1 MANRRSTSE
10 SDYRL
15 YSRPVH
21 GESGDWVEVVDDGE
35 PQQEADPA
43 SPTGAAEFSAAGVA
57 GADEDGGFV
66 TAAAPRRQV
75 NPYLCAAWVVV
86 ALMLVL
92 GLIWLSGNFQ
102 MMTAIYGS
110 TGPTMSRQDV
120 MAMNFQM
127 MGVYLLPFGLAGALA
142 LLILQAA
149 GYRGEPR
156 D

>member
-1 MANRRSTSE
+1 MTERRSTSE

-15 YSRPVH
+15 YSRPLP

-35 PQQEADPA
+35 PQQSSDPA
-43 SPTGAAEFSAAGVA
+43 TPNGAAEFSEAGVA
-57 GADEDGGFV
+57 SAGADGRLGP
-66 TAAAPRRQV
+66 AAPQRRF
-75 NPYLCAAWVVV
+75 NPYLCAAWAVV